1 MKDEEKELTGEK
13 RGLVDPLDLMVTA
26 EILQRAQDLLTEV
39 QDTRRTANAV
49 NILKAFLDV
58 PFGSELY
65 EPLTTTE
72 IIMWLSEYAQRKGHD
87 PATYFGG
94 NIYQNLVNLEKRRYL
109 RSPGLEPEVPL
120 PVFETTARGIAYL
133 TWHNDL
139 DSEALLRKLV
149 TGTVKEIGFVPADIS
164 DTYKTP
170 FQLDQTDDF
179 YSAYLTANPREALKH
194 THHLI
199 GMDSDKFVRRLTAG
213 VFSKRTRMVWESLG
227 TAQVPFLQHWVR
239 KFIQPA
245 TVADSWLG
253 EKIMPLIDKP
263 QQLVRQLAEVMGYDM
278 QDRDAR
284 TISENTVNEE
294 ICRVGWVL
302 LKTAGDEATGI
313 TWAQEYGSDSRP
325 QREQLEAFDENMVAL
340 LASYQGMTYDGAPKF
355 DGEALEN
362 MGEQGRAE
370 LLERAQRAF
379 TYMKSGDPSE
389 LLSSEEL
396 DDLYY
401 ELTEEAAA
409 AQYEMHQE
417 DIARDK

>member
-1 MKDEEKELTGEK
+1 MKDDDREITGEK
-13 RGLVDPLDLMVTA
+13 RGLVDPLDLAVTA
-26 EILQRAQDLLTEV
+26 EILQYAKDLFAEV
-39 QDTRRTANAV
+39 QDTRRTENAV
-49 NILKAFLDV
+49 NILQAFLDV

-72 IIMWLSEYAQRKGHD
+72 IIIWLGEHAQRLGHD

-94 NIYQNLVNLEKRRYL
+94 NIYQNLVNLEKRGYL
-109 RSPGLEPEVPL
+109 RSLVLEPEVPQ
-120 PVFETTARGIAYL
+120 PVFETTPRGVAYL
-133 TWHNDL
+133 TWHGDL

-149 TGTVKEIGFVPADIS
+149 TGTVKDIGFVPADIT

-199 GMDSDKFVRRLTAG
+199 GMDSEKFIRRLSVG
-213 VFSKRTRMVWESLG
+213 VFDKRTRMVWEALG

-239 KFIQPA
+239 KFIQPT

-302 LKTAGDEATGI
+302 LKTAGDEATGV
-313 TWAQEYGSDSRP
+313 TWAQEYGSDNRP
-325 QREQLEAFDENMVAL
+325 QRQQLEAFEENMVAL
-340 LASYQGMTYDGAPKF
+340 FASYQGMTYDGVPKF

-379 TYMKSGDPSE
+379 TYMKSGDAIE
-389 LLSSEEL
+389 LLAEDEWR
-396 DDLYY
+396 DVA
-401 ELTEEAAA
+401 E
-409 AQYEMHQE
+409 QYNESYWEPDE
-417 DIARDK
+417 DIGRNR